1 MGRVNESAPSQ
12 TPHARPSLKKGTNR
26 DMKRKVLIRYS
37 VAGLLGL
44 AVVLAGYSYWKS
56 KNKDPKDKYLT
67 IKVDRGSVRRT
78 VSSTGTLQAVVTVQV
93 GSQVSGRI
101 QELHADFNSVVKKGQ
116 VLAIIDPANFE
127 AQRERSQAQLAT
139 AHASVKNAEATLGN
153 RRAEL
158 SSAKAN
164 LEVTR
169 VSMQE
174 AERQHKRAQG
184 LFKDGLISE
193 RDLETAQATFDQS
206 KARLLQAEAQ
216 VNQTEATIRS
226 ALSQQEQA
234 AANVKQAKAELQMSE
249 VNLRYTN
256 IVSPIDGVVIER
268 SVDIGQTVAASFQAP
283 ILFLIAND
291 LTKMQVI
298 AQIDEADI
306 GALSEKAKVDFSV
319 DAFPGQTFRAE
330 IAEIRL
336 TSKLPASSTSSS
348 SGSGGGGTASNVVV
362 YNVMI
367 DVDNPQL
374 KLRPGMTANVNFTVA
389 NTENVLKVANAALR
403 YRPSDKNPEEV
414 QKLMS
419 ALPGEVSANTRRSDT
434 AAAATARP
442 PQSAPEGD
450 SSGRRTG
457 RRSGGFGSAEG
468 TGGQRQWQG
477 RPGGGQGGSGRPS
490 SGGAQAVIGPSTTD
504 IYGINAGL
512 KIRFPQAEEQRP
524 TPGMIWVL
532 DAQGQPQPRQV
543 KLGITNGRETAVLD
557 GELKEGETV
566 ITGELGDETAATG
579 PGQSPT
585 NSPFRPSFGGGGG
598 RRGGGR

>member
-1 MGRVNESAPSQ
+1 
-12 TPHARPSLKKGTNR
+12 
-26 DMKRKVLIRYS
+26 MKRKSIKYS
-37 VAGLLGL
+37 IAGLVGL
-44 AVVLAGYSYWKS
+44 VILWIGFSYWKKS
-56 KNKDPKDKYLT
+56 SKDPAEKYLT
-67 IKVDRGSVRRT
+67 AKADRGSVRRT

-93 GSQVSGRI
+93 GSQVSGRV

-127 AQRERSQAQLAT
+127 AQRERAQAQLAT
-139 AHASVKNAEATLGN
+139 AQASVKNAEATLGN

-158 SSAKAN
+158 MSAKAN
-164 LEVTR
+164 LEVAR
-169 VSMQE
+169 VTLAE
-174 AERQHKRAQG
+174 AERQHRRTQG

-193 RDLETAQATFDQS
+193 RELDTAQATFDQS
-206 KARLLQAEAQ
+206 RARVLQAEAQ
-216 VNQTEATIRS
+216 VNQSEATIRS
-226 ALSQQEQA
+226 ALSQQDQA

-319 DAFPGQTFRAE
+319 DAFPGQTFRAQ

-336 TSKLPASSTSSS
+336 SSKLPNSSTSSG

-389 NTENVLKVANAALR
+389 NTENVLRVANAALR
-403 YRPSDKNPEEV
+403 YRPSDKNPEEI
-414 QKLMS
+414 QKLIS
-419 ALPGEVSANTRRSDT
+419 ALAGGVSADGRRPDS
-434 AAAATARP
+434 AGATASTPRQGS
-442 PQSAPEGD
+442 PQAGSSVRGD
-450 SSGRRTG
+450 DADRVRMGSGRPG
-457 RRSGGFGSAEG
+457 GSGGGEG
-468 TGGQRQWQG
+468 MSGPRQWQG
-477 RPGGGQGGSGRPS
+477 RSGGGGGGWGRPT

-524 TPGMIWVL
+524 VPGVVWVL
-532 DAQGQPQPRQV
+532 NSKNEPEPRRV

-557 GELKEGETV
+557 GDLKEAETV
-566 ITGELGDETAATG
+566 ISGELGDEDAAAAAAAG
-579 PGQSPT
+579 PARST
-585 NSPFRPSFGGGGG
+585 SPFRPAFGPGGGGG
-598 RRGGGR
+598 RRGGR